1 MGVTNLISDGSVL
14 PKYASDLALTITE
27 SKTEVAKWNS
37 PHTDVINL
45 GFFYCDLSKYLLR
58 RAIGTNY
65 WWQFKMLLGKQTNKV
80 NPLRVLPFKKYKA
93 PELSSV
99 PMCSV
104 KSKTIHRKVKMFPN
118 EENKEIRFQSE
129 TLCSCCE
136 QVWHELMGN

>member
-37 PHTDVINL
+37 SHTDVINL
-45 GFFYCDLSKYLLR
+45 GFSTVTCQNIFSEEQQEQITDDNLR
-58 RAIGTNY
+58 CHWGN
-65 WWQFKMLLGKQTNKV
+65 KQTNKV

-118 EENKEIRFQSE
+118 EQNKKIRFQSE

-136 QVWHELMGN
+136 QV

>member
-37 PHTDVINL
+37 SHTDVINL

-65 WWQFKMLLGKQTNKV
+65 
-80 NPLRVLPFKKYKA
+80 
-93 PELSSV
+93 
-99 PMCSV
+99 
-104 KSKTIHRKVKMFPN
+104 
-118 EENKEIRFQSE
+118 
-129 TLCSCCE
+129 
-136 QVWHELMGN
+136 